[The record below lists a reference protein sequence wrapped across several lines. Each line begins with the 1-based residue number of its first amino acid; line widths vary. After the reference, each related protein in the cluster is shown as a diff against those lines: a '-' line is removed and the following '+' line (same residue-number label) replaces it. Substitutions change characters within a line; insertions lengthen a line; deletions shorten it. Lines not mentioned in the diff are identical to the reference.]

1 MGCQGC
7 GRRRQRRCGARRS
20 AGRRCRSEGTW
31 STRLGIA
38 AHAAAVPQG
47 QLPFGAAVKLRRL
60 HVAPWW
66 CADVMRCTTLC
77 VRHDVMAAVKS
88 LAPTRSSAP
97 YVYRVFTACI
107 PHAHRACPKPTASVK
122 SPKLGAAV
130 GRPTAGMHGIVP
142 DSQPCSSSSSATSHP
157 SPHSAELHTSAIAHH
172 AVKRTAKR
180 FTRATM
186 GAMRESGPPTRW
198 IELAGTIMSLPHAP
212 RRQSACCSR
221 DRAAVFRKQLAAE
234 IAREV
239 LLELDAMMV
248 AAQRGSPSTVT
259 WSTLSYSAPASYVL

>member
-1 MGCQGC
+1 
-7 GRRRQRRCGARRS
+7 
-20 AGRRCRSEGTW
+20 
-31 STRLGIA
+31 
-38 AHAAAVPQG
+38 
-47 QLPFGAAVKLRRL
+47 
-60 HVAPWW
+60 
-66 CADVMRCTTLC
+66 
-77 VRHDVMAAVKS
+77 MAAVKS
-88 LAPTRSSAP
+88 LAPIRSLPHVHGTYTSCSPHAHHMHIAG
-97 YVYRVFTACI
+97 T

-130 GRPTAGMHGIVP
+130 GRPTAGTHGIAP

-239 LLELDAMMV
+239 LLELGDAMTV

-259 WSTLSYSAPASYVL
+259 WSTLSYSAPASYVLWRMASAAEVRGSILATGVKVASTNRTAQRLHSLGRFAKAAAALSAKLK

>member
-1 MGCQGC
+1 
-7 GRRRQRRCGARRS
+7 
-20 AGRRCRSEGTW
+20 
-31 STRLGIA
+31 
-38 AHAAAVPQG
+38 
-47 QLPFGAAVKLRRL
+47 
-60 HVAPWW
+60 
-66 CADVMRCTTLC
+66 
-77 VRHDVMAAVKS
+77 MAAVKS

-97 YVYRVFTACI
+97 YVYRMFTACT

-186 GAMRESGPPTRW
+186 GASRESGPPTRL
-198 IELAGTIMSLPHAP
+198 IELAGTMMSLPQAP

-259 WSTLSYSAPASYVL
+259 WSTLSYSAPASYVLWRMASAAVVRGSILTGRRIILPSWCLPDLVGALYWRPISPGGNSGDHGANPLVNRKSPETAQ